1 MKPSFQIRVASLLF
15 SCSAF
20 SCCAL
25 SSSALADSLSG
36 LAACPPALHS
46 QAQLQT
52 LKANQWQIAD
62 PQQRQQLAL
71 ELIACLADPNP
82 VLRDEIA
89 FEALSFWMRGELLT
103 TETIQSIRSHLL
115 KQIRTSPA
123 NHEAGFAKPFAALT
137 LAEIARVDR
146 RKAFMNDEQRQDM
159 LNAAA
164 EYLPTVRDF
173 RGFDAQEGWRHGVAH
188 GADWML
194 QLSLNPALNQPQHL
208 QILQALAPQIR
219 NDQHFYHY
227 GESERLMAPVF
238 YLGLRSGLS
247 AEEWGR
253 WFDSLLGTSLNLKT
267 TTQASL
273 ARKHNLT
280 AFLYAL
286 YVNLQES
293 PATAVK
299 EKLLP
304 HVIKSLKKLN

>member
-1 MKPSFQIRVASLLF
+1 MRKLF
-15 SCSAF
+15 F
-20 SCCAL
+20 SSIAAVFMVL
-25 SSSALADSLSG
+25 VFPAA
-36 LAACPPALHS
+36 AACPPTGYVSAELQALKTS
-46 QAQLQT
+46 QW
-52 LKANQWQIAD
+52 KIDD
-62 PQQRQQLAL
+62 PQRRQQTALAL
-71 ELIACLADPNP
+71 VECLADANP

-89 FEALSFWMRGELLT
+89 FEALSFWMRNELLT
-103 TETIQSIRSHLL
+103 SATIQTMRLQLL
-115 KQIRTSPA
+115 QQIRTPLTSTSTSKDP
-123 NHEAGFAKPFAALT
+123 GFAHPFAALA

-146 RKAFMNDEQRQDM
+146 RQAFMNDEQRQDM

-164 EYLPTVRDF
+164 EYLPAVRDF
-173 RGFDAQEGWRHGVAH
+173 RGFDERDGWRHGVAH

-194 QLSLNPALNQPQHL
+194 QLSLNPALNQQQHL

-247 AEEWGR
+247 TEEWER
-253 WFDSLLGTSLNLKT
+253 WFNSLLTTSLDLKV

-293 PATAVK
+293 PATAAK

-304 HVIKSLKKLN
+304 QVIKSLKKLN